1 MLMMSLAG
9 GPAWP
14 LLLALL
20 GRRMGG
26 AWLAGWLPFA
36 PRGCVH
42 HRPTTD
48 DRTDRSMN
56 DDELLP
62 LAHSRSPTLPEPWF
76 IKSVT
81 KQGSIGN

>member
-26 AWLAGWLPFA
+26 PGWLAGCPLRRA
-36 PRGCVH
+36 DACITDR
-42 HRPTTD
+42 RPTTEP
-48 DRTDRSMN
+48 TDR
-56 DDELLP
+56 
-62 LAHSRSPTLPEPWF
+62 
-76 IKSVT
+76 
-81 KQGSIGN
+81 